1 MRTATQDL
9 DLFRVYL
16 DQGGRHPLLTRQEEV
31 ELNQAYRLGLDAQG
45 KLADCADD
53 DPARPDL
60 LATAE
65 RGEWARR
72 TMVESNLRLVGG
84 RPPRL
89 RQALEDLTAR
99 QRQVLVPRFGMDG
112 GEPRTLEEVGID
124 PRRLAR
130 TGPPAGAGRPGTP
143 SGGPPAGRRAEDAP
157 PTPSLG

>member
-89 RQALEDLTAR
+89 RQALED
-99 QRQVLVPRFGMDG
+99 G